1 MPGTYPT
8 PDHHAGPPMV
18 NTTIIDPLDGL
29 AQRVA
34 HGDRSALSGLH
45 DALAPD
51 VLRTI
56 RRRLPDAAKS
66 MSVLRATFVEVWWL
80 ARFHTCDGTVRAW
93 VTGVADRRAAELV
106 RGSSDRVD
114 WSDVIAIHDA
124 HTDREFDRLLGVPE
138 GKNTLSASYRP

>member
-1 MPGTYPT
+1 
-8 PDHHAGPPMV
+8 MV